1 MLFIQRPAVE
11 EASEEV
17 AGRQKFAI
25 GPLEPGFG
33 HTLGNSLRRV
43 LLSSIPGAA
52 LVEVR
57 FDDALH
63 EFTTLPGVKEDV
75 TEIILNL
82 KDVVIRSEVD
92 EAITI
97 RLDVRGPGI
106 VRAGDFQ
113 VTADLEIVNPDLH
126 IATLSDR
133 GRIALDAVVDKGKGY
148 QSADSSRSSGI
159 IGRIPM
165 DAIFSPIRR
174 VAVEVI
180 ATAGERSRDYDRLVL
195 DIETDGSITPR
206 EALASAGETLRS
218 LVGLI
223 ADMSDQP
230 QGLALTET
238 PVIEVRSPDLDLP
251 IEDLELTERPRNCLK
266 RAQINTIGE
275 LLSRSTDDLLAITN
289 FGQKSLDEVVS
300 RLNERGLS
308 LRKRD

>member
-1 MLFIQRPAVE
+1 MLFIQRPSIE
-11 EASEEV
+11 EVSEEI

-33 HTLGNSLRRV
+33 YTLGNSLRRV

-52 LVEVR
+52 ISEVR

-63 EFTTLPGVKEDV
+63 EFTTLPGIKEDL

-82 KDVVIRSEVD
+82 KDVVFRSEVD
-92 EAITI
+92 DSVTV

-106 VRAGDFQ
+106 VRASDFI
-113 VTADLEIVNPDLH
+113 VTADIEVVNPDLH
-126 IATLSDR
+126 IATLSDK
-133 GRIALDAVVDKGKGY
+133 GRLAFDAVVEKGKGY
-148 QSADSSRSSGI
+148 RSADSSRASGV
-159 IGRIPM
+159 IGRIPV

-174 VAVEVI
+174 VAVEI
-180 ATAGERSRDYDRLVL
+180 TATSGDQSMEYDLLTL
-195 DIETDGSITPR
+195 DIETDGSISPR
-206 EALASAGETLRS
+206 EALASGGETLRA

-223 ADMSDQP
+223 ADMSDEP

-238 PVIEVRSPDLDLP
+238 PIIEVRSPDLDLP

-266 RAQINTIGE
+266 RAQINTVGE
-275 LLSRSTDDLLAITN
+275 LLSRSADDLLSITN
-289 FGQKSLDEVVS
+289 FGQKSLDEVVT
-300 RLNERGLS
+300 RLTDRGLT